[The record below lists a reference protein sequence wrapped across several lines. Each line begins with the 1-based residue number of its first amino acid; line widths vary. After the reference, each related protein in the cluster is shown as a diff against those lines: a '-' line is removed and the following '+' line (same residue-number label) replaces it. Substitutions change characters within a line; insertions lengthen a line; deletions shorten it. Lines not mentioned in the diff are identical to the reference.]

1 LTDIDQYNFIES
13 GIRGGISQISKR
25 YAQANNK
32 YMSNYDNTKMD
43 EYILYLDA
51 NSLYAYAM
59 SQYLPIKN
67 FKWND
72 NNDWVSNYNIE
83 KNYYENVDKITE
95 ILTVKQIPHGAY
107 LQIQVFQETKNKL
120 SLL

>member
-1 LTDIDQYNFIES
+1 
-13 GIRGGISQISKR
+13 
-25 YAQANNK
+25 
-32 YMSNYDNTKMD
+32 M
-43 EYILYLDA
+43 
-51 NSLYAYAM
+51 
-59 SQYLPIKN
+59 
-67 FKWND
+67 
-72 NNDWVSNYNIE
+72 